1 MDNRLKVLITILVLF
16 VMPVV
21 SAYVVAKLFIQGKG
35 GILVIIF
42 IGLIVLSVILS
53 IHRFVKYNKRDKED

>member
-21 SAYVVAKLFIQGKG
+21 SAYVVVKLYLGGQG
-35 GILVIIF
+35 GILLTIF
-42 IGLIVLSVILS
+42 LVLIALSIILS
-53 IHRFVKYNKRDKED
+53 IHRFIKSRKKDEDE

>member
-1 MDNRLKVLITILVLF
+1 MNNRLKVLITILVLV

-21 SAYVVAKLFIQGKG
+21 SAYVVAKLFLEGKG

-42 IGLIVLSVILS
+42 IVLIVLSIILS
-53 IHRFVKYNKRDKED
+53 IHRLIKSRKKDGDE

>member
-1 MDNRLKVLITILVLF
+1 MDNRLKVLITILVLV

-53 IHRFVKYNKRDKED
+53 IYRLVKYNKRDKED

>member
-1 MDNRLKVLITILVLF
+1 MNEKLKIIIGLLVFF
-16 VMPVV
+16 VMPVL
-21 SAYVVAKLFIQGKG
+21 SAYIVVKLFLGGKG

-53 IHRFVKYNKRDKED
+53 IYRLVKYNKRDKED

>member
-21 SAYVVAKLFIQGKG
+21 SAYVVVKLFLGGKG
-35 GILVIIF
+35 GILLTIF
-42 IGLIVLSVILS
+42 LVLIALSIILS
-53 IHRFVKYNKRDKED
+53 IHRLIKSRKKDEDE

>member
-16 VMPVV
+16 VMPVL
-21 SAYVVAKLFIQGKG
+21 SAYIVVKLFIQGKG

-53 IHRFVKYNKRDKED
+53 IYRLVKYNKRDKED

>member
-1 MDNRLKVLITILVLF
+1 MNEKLKIIIGLLVFF
-16 VMPVV
+16 VMPVL
-21 SAYVVAKLFIQGKG
+21 SAYIVVKLFIQGKG

-53 IHRFVKYNKRDKED
+53 IYRLVKYNKRDKED

>member
-1 MDNRLKVLITILVLF
+1 MNEKLKIIICLLVFL

-35 GILVIIF
+35 GILAIIF

-53 IHRFVKYNKRDKED
+53 IYRLVKYNKRDKED

>member
-21 SAYVVAKLFIQGKG
+21 SAYVVAKLFVEGKG
-35 GILVIIF
+35 GILAIIF
-42 IGLIVLSVILS
+42 IALIVLSVFLS
-53 IHRFVKYNKRDKED
+53 IRRFVKYNKGDKEE

>member
-21 SAYVVAKLFIQGKG
+21 SAYVVAKLFVEGKG
-35 GILVIIF
+35 GILAIIF
-42 IGLIVLSVILS
+42 IALIVLSVFLS
-53 IHRFVKYNKRDKED
+53 IHRFVKYNKQDKEE

>member
-1 MDNRLKVLITILVLF
+1 MNEKLKIIIGLLVFF
-16 VMPVV
+16 VMPVL
-21 SAYVVAKLFIQGKG
+21 SAYIVVRLLLGGKG

-53 IHRFVKYNKRDKED
+53 IYRIVKYNKRDKED